1 MNRDMKDLTERAPS
15 FDRDGRAAY
24 RVVSSEWDTSTT
36 VVRAVTEVADCDLL
50 ADDCVLYDV
59 VDPDALNRL
68 FTGRESGGVSS
79 AGTAQTT
86 GRVVFELHGC
96 RVEVRADGHH
106 LVYEPESDRESTA
119 SAVRSA

>member
-1 MNRDMKDLTERAPS
+1 MNRDMESLTERAPS
-15 FDRDGRAAY
+15 LDRDGRAAY
-24 RVVSSEWDTSTT
+24 RVVSNDWDTSTT

-68 FTGRESGGVSS
+68 FAGRDSGDP
-79 AGTAQTT
+79 GTAGRASV

-96 RVEVRADGHH
+96 RVEVRADGEH
-106 LVYEPESDRESTA
+106 VIYEPENDRESA
-119 SAVRSA
+119 VSAVQSA